1 MTINFEDNQTM
12 LLHLTIDIATLII
25 PLPNSI
31 DELLEALLIFCSL
44 KLPKPSSEILI
55 FDISNWLQNRFLST
69 SILQRIAMLR
79 SKVPSIWPNW
89 YWCNN
94 YCRLRSEKRV
104 MRVGSIIKIA
114 TARIRAWVL
123 RATIW
128 GTNHYTTV
136 ATLATPSNQQDI
148 NHTCM
153 LIGKIS

>member
-25 PLPNSI
+25 PLPNLI

-79 SKVPSIWPNW
+79 SKVTSIWPNW